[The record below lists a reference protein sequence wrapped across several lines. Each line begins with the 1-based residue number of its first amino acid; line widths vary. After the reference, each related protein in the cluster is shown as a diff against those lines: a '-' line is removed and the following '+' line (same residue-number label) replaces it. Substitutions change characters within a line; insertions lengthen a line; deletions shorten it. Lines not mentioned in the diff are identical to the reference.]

1 MRVVYA
7 GINLDSPFVTNSFTQ
22 VPARCFEALHAGR
35 SAVHPSGKPLF
46 GALIRALPVLISE
59 SPRSRHPRQ
68 TLRDSMWYP
77 FVRRLQRWWIKTQGN
92 ILDHKVTRAFNA
104 LAALDSRST
113 TSGVRRLPIV
123 AGAIEPARDAYA
135 KAATQVSREAISEL
149 TKLIDKATEV
159 VDRGGSR
166 TSWGTLLQRRPSY
179 MCAHEP

>member
-1 MRVVYA
+1 
-7 GINLDSPFVTNSFTQ
+7 
-22 VPARCFEALHAGR
+22 
-35 SAVHPSGKPLF
+35 
-46 GALIRALPVLISE
+46 
-59 SPRSRHPRQ
+59 
-68 TLRDSMWYP
+68 MWYP

-92 ILDHKVTRAFNA
+92 ILDHKLTRAFNA

-159 VDRGGSR
+159 VDRAVKQKEAAFREKMEEGFF
-166 TSWGTLLQRRPSY
+166 
-179 MCAHEP
+179 

>member
-1 MRVVYA
+1 
-7 GINLDSPFVTNSFTQ
+7 
-22 VPARCFEALHAGR
+22 
-35 SAVHPSGKPLF
+35 
-46 GALIRALPVLISE
+46 
-59 SPRSRHPRQ
+59 
-68 TLRDSMWYP
+68 MWYP

-92 ILDHKVTRAFNA
+92 ILDHKLTRAFNA

-159 VDRGGSR
+159 VDRAVKQKEAAFRARAELFGILDGGSAR
-166 TSWGTLLQRRPSY
+166 VEALKPIVEDLYQAECRLPPLEFAGFPCLVVFHLQRRLL
-179 MCAHEP
+179 A

>member
-1 MRVVYA
+1 
-7 GINLDSPFVTNSFTQ
+7 
-22 VPARCFEALHAGR
+22 
-35 SAVHPSGKPLF
+35 
-46 GALIRALPVLISE
+46 
-59 SPRSRHPRQ
+59 
-68 TLRDSMWYP
+68 MWYP

-92 ILDHKVTRAFNA
+92 ILDHKLTRAFNA

-159 VDRGGSR
+159 VDRAVKQKEAAFRARAELFGILDGGSAR
-166 TSWGTLLQRRPSY
+166 VEALKSIVEDLYEEPFPETKAPTSVTGNP
-179 MCAHEP
+179 